1 MFKPGRSSFRR
12 ILLTRILL
20 LSIPVLLVGEY
31 ATYRKA
37 RSALLETARQN
48 LTESAIRKGQSIETS
63 VKAVETSLLTATE
76 AAVFQ
81 SGSIAQ
87 MRDFLQGLDERSPTK
102 VQCMQLTEV
111 ATQTIVATTCGAEPI
126 YGELPWGR
134 WQQSKVGDSL
144 VDVSLRSL
152 PQQKSVA
159 PSNQPSNQGAMRLVF
174 SAPVFE
180 GAGMERG
187 NLRYALSVEST
198 LEQETVGRRGSLTGQ
213 TVVISV
219 FDTAY
224 QQENGTIVE
233 HLSPDRTGRTISE
246 ESDADRLR
254 SIIRNAIAGKQD
266 FVHLFSFDAPGV
278 ELISGYAAISSPIDP
293 SQKWIILAVTR
304 LDNALAGLK
313 EIQKVLFTLIF
324 GLIAANLIVTWYL
337 TLELA
342 RPIEQLQAY
351 ALNVHRRGQADGH
364 VGPIKL
370 KITEFQQ
377 LADALDTMVDRLK
390 AWATELE
397 SAWQEAKVANQL
409 KNEFLATISHELRT
423 PLNAIIGCIR
433 LVRDDC
439 CDDREEEVEFL
450 QRADDAAI
458 HLLNIIND
466 ILDISKI
473 EAGTLSVTMEPVDV
487 SRIIKEVIELQETAI
502 AQKGLHLS
510 VEEHSE
516 PLVVEADPAKLKQ
529 VLLNLLN
536 NCIKFTD
543 TGSITISTRLES
555 GYTEVM
561 NRVATTTE
569 TIDGNG
575 SGATDVVIA
584 LKDTGIGIA
593 LEQQQKLFQPFVM
606 VDGST
611 TRRHGGTGLGLAIAR
626 NLIELM
632 GGTIMLNS
640 KGVGQGTTVEVALP
654 KANLLPSSVLKN
666 SSIKANKEELIVDG

>member
-63 VKAVETSLLTATE
+63 VKAVETSLLAATE

-81 SGSIAQ
+81 SGSLAQ
-87 MRDFLQGLDERSPTK
+87 MRDFLQSLDERSPTK

-111 ATQTIVATTCGAEPI
+111 ATKTIVATTCGAEPI
-126 YGELPWGR
+126 YRDLPWAK

-144 VDVSLRSL
+144 VDVSLRIS
-152 PQQKSVA
+152 PRQESVS
-159 PSNQPSNQGAMRLVF
+159 PSTQGAMRLVF

-180 GAGMERG
+180 GVGTQRG
-187 NLRYALSVEST
+187 NLRYALSVESA
-198 LEQETVGRRGSLTGQ
+198 LEQETVGKRGSLTGQ

-219 FDTAY
+219 FDTTY

-246 ESDADRLR
+246 EADADRLR

-266 FVHLFSFDAPGV
+266 FVHLFDFEAPGV
-278 ELISGYAAISSPIDP
+278 ELISGYTAIASPVDP

-324 GLIAANLIVTWYL
+324 GLVAANLIVTWYL

-351 ALNVHRRGQADGH
+351 ALNVHRRGQTDGD

-377 LADALDTMVDRLK
+377 LADALDAMVDRLK

-397 SAWQEAKVANQL
+397 NAWQEAKVANQL

-439 CDDREEEVEFL
+439 CEDRAEEVEFL

-510 VEEHSE
+510 VQEYPE
-516 PLVVEADPAKLKQ
+516 PLIVEADPAKLKQ
-529 VLLNLLN
+529 VLLNLMN
-536 NCIKFTD
+536 NCVKFTD

-569 TIDGNG
+569 TLDGNG
-575 SGATDVVIA
+575 SGATNVVIT

-632 GGTIMLNS
+632 GGTITLNS
-640 KGVGQGTTVEVALP
+640 KGVGQGTTVEIALP
-654 KANLLPSSVLKN
+654 KANLPPSSALK
-666 SSIKANKEELIVDG
+666 SSSAKANREESIVDG

>member
-87 MRDFLQGLDERSPTK
+87 MRDFLQNLDERSPTK

-111 ATQTIVATTCGAEPI
+111 ATETIVATTCGAEPI
-126 YGELPWGR
+126 YRDLPWAR

-152 PQQKSVA
+152 PQQKS
-159 PSNQPSNQGAMRLVF
+159 PTQPNHGAMRLVF

-180 GAGMERG
+180 GAGMQRG

-219 FDTAY
+219 FDTTY

-233 HLSPDRTGRTISE
+233 HLNPDRTGRTISE

-254 SIIRNAIAGKQD
+254 SIVRNAIAGKQD

-278 ELISGYAAISSPIDP
+278 ELISGYAAIASPIDP

-324 GLIAANLIVTWYL
+324 GLVAANLVVTWYL

-351 ALNVHRRGQADGH
+351 ALNVHRRGQADSH

-370 KITEFQQ
+370 RITEFQQ

-397 SAWQEAKVANQL
+397 TAWQEAKVANQL

-510 VEEHSE
+510 VEEYSE

-529 VLLNLLN
+529 VLLNLMN

-555 GYTEVM
+555 SYTEVM
-561 NRVATTTE
+561 NRVSTTTE
-569 TIDGNG
+569 TVDGNG
-575 SGATDVVIA
+575 RGSTDVVIT

-654 KANLLPSSVLKN
+654 RANLLPSSVLKN
-666 SSIKANKEELIVDG
+666 SSIKANKEESIVDG

>member
-20 LSIPVLLVGEY
+20 LSIPVLLIGEY

-63 VKAVETSLLTATE
+63 VKALEASLLTATE
-76 AAVFQ
+76 SSVFQ
-81 SGSIAQ
+81 SDDPAKIAKY
-87 MRDFLQGLDERSPTK
+87 LQTLDERLPTK
-102 VQCMQLTEV
+102 VQCAQLTDIFTNKII
-111 ATQTIVATTCGAEPI
+111 ASTCGSEPI
-126 YGELPWGR
+126 YRQLPLDKWR
-134 WQQSKVGDSL
+134 KPSLNSSL
-144 VDVSLRSL
+144 VDVSLILSQNHPL
-152 PQQKSVA
+152 SSSANKGS
-159 PSNQPSNQGAMRLVF
+159 MRLVF
-174 SAPVFE
+174 SAPVFT
-180 GAGMERG
+180 
-187 NLRYALSVEST
+187 EST
-198 LEQETVGRRGSLTGQ
+198 TSGNIRYVLSLLSSLEQESVGKRGSLTGQ
-213 TVVISV
+213 TVVIDV
-219 FDTAY
+219 FDTTY

-233 HLSPDRTGRTISE
+233 HLSPDRAGTNISE
-246 ESDADRLR
+246 EADADRLR
-254 SIIRNAIAGKQD
+254 SIVRNAIAGKQD
-266 FVHLFSFDAPGV
+266 FVHLFDFEAPGI
-278 ELISGYAAISSPIDP
+278 ELISGYTAISSPVSPDK
-293 SQKWIILAVTR
+293 KWIILAVTR
-304 LDNALAGLK
+304 LDYALAGLK
-313 EIQKVLFTLIF
+313 EIQNVLFTLIL
-324 GLIAANLIVTWYL
+324 GLIAANLVVTWYL

-351 ALNVHRRGQADGH
+351 ALNVHRRPTEGNS
-364 VGPIKL
+364 GPIKL
-370 KITEFQQ
+370 KIIEFQQ
-377 LADALDTMVDRLK
+377 LADALDAMVDRLK

-473 EAGTLSVTMEPVDV
+473 EAGTLSVTLEPVDV
-487 SRIIKEVIELQETAI
+487 SRIIKEVISLQENAI
-502 AQKGLHLS
+502 AQKGLQLF
-510 VEEHSE
+510 VEEYPE

-536 NCIKFTD
+536 NSIKFTD

-561 NRVATTTE
+561 NRVSTTTE
-569 TIDGNG
+569 TLDGNG
-575 SGATDVVIA
+575 RGATDVVISF
-584 LKDTGIGIA
+584 KDTGIGIA

-654 KANLLPSSVLKN
+654 RANLLPSSALKN
-666 SSIKANKEELIVDG
+666 PSTKTDKEELMVDG

>member
-20 LSIPVLLVGEY
+20 LSIPVLLMGEY
-31 ATYRKA
+31 TTYRKA

-63 VKAVETSLLTATE
+63 VKALEASLLTATE
-76 AAVFQ
+76 ATVLQ
-81 SGSIAQ
+81 SEETAAIAQ
-87 MRDFLQGLDERSPTK
+87 YLQTLDERLPTK
-102 VQCMQLTEV
+102 VQCTQLTDI
-111 ATQTIVATTCGAEPI
+111 ATNRIIASTCGSAPI
-126 YGELPWGR
+126 YRQLPLDK
-134 WQQSKVGDSL
+134 WQNPSPDSSL
-144 VDVSLRSL
+144 VDVSLQLSE
-152 PQQKSVA
+152 
-159 PSNQPSNQGAMRLVF
+159 NQPSSSEERQRNMRMVF
-174 SAPVFE
+174 SAPVFP
-180 GAGMERG
+180 G
-187 NLRYALSVEST
+187 NVVSGGNIRYALSLLST
-198 LEQETVGRRGSLTGQ
+198 LEQETVGKRGSLTGQ
-213 TVVISV
+213 TVVIDV
-219 FDTAY
+219 FDTTY

-233 HLSPDRTGRTISE
+233 HLSPDRAGTNIAE
-246 ESDADRLR
+246 EADADRLR
-254 SIIRNAIAGKQD
+254 SIVRNAISGKQD
-266 FVHLFSFDAPGV
+266 FVHLFDFEAPGI
-278 ELISGYAAISSPIDP
+278 ELISGYTAIASPVSPD
-293 SQKWIILAVTR
+293 KRWIILAVTR

-324 GLIAANLIVTWYL
+324 SLIAANLVVTWYL

-351 ALNVHRRGQADGH
+351 ALNVHRRQTEGDT
-364 VGPIKL
+364 GPIKL

-377 LADALDTMVDRLK
+377 LADALDTMVERLK

-473 EAGTLSVTMEPVDV
+473 EAGTLSVTLEPVDV
-487 SRIIKEVIELQETAI
+487 SRIIKEVIEIQENAI

-510 VEEHSE
+510 VQEYPE
-516 PLVVEADPAKLKQ
+516 PLVVEADPSKLKQ
-529 VLLNLLN
+529 VLLNLMN

-555 GYTEVM
+555 SYTEVM
-561 NRVATTTE
+561 NRVSTTTE
-569 TIDGNG
+569 TLDGSG
-575 SGATDVVIA
+575 KGATDVVIT

-654 KANLLPSSVLKN
+654 KANLLPSSALKN
-666 SSIKANKEELIVDG
+666 PSVGANSL

>member
-20 LSIPVLLVGEY
+20 LSIPVLLMGEY

-63 VKAVETSLLTATE
+63 VKALEASLLTATE
-76 AAVFQ
+76 ATVLQ
-81 SGSIAQ
+81 SEETAAIAQ
-87 MRDFLQGLDERSPTK
+87 YLQALNERLPTK
-102 VQCMQLTEV
+102 VQCTQLTEI
-111 ATQTIVATTCGAEPI
+111 ATNRIIASTCGSAPI
-126 YGELPWGR
+126 YRQLPLDK
-134 WQQSKVGDSL
+134 WQKPSPDSSL
-144 VDVSLRSL
+144 VDISLQLSE
-152 PQQKSVA
+152 
-159 PSNQPSNQGAMRLVF
+159 NQPSSSKESKGSMRMVF
-174 SAPVFE
+174 SAPVF
-180 GAGMERG
+180 AGNVTSG
-187 NLRYALSVEST
+187 DNLRYALSLLST
-198 LEQETVGRRGSLTGQ
+198 LEQETVGKRGSLTGQ
-213 TVVISV
+213 TVVIDV
-219 FDTAY
+219 FDTTY
-224 QQENGTIVE
+224 QQENGAILE
-233 HLSPDRTGRTISE
+233 HLSPDRAGTNIAE
-246 ESDADRLR
+246 EADADRLR
-254 SIIRNAIAGKQD
+254 SIVRNAISGKQD
-266 FVHLFSFDAPGV
+266 FVHLFDFESPGV
-278 ELISGYAAISSPIDP
+278 ELISGYTAIASPVSP
-293 SQKWIILAVTR
+293 EKRWIILAVTR

-313 EIQKVLFTLIF
+313 QIQNVLFTLIF
-324 GLIAANLIVTWYL
+324 GLIAANLVVTWYL

-351 ALNVHRRGQADGH
+351 ALNVHRRQTEGH
-364 VGPIKL
+364 AGPIKL
-370 KITEFQQ
+370 KIIEFQQ

-473 EAGTLSVTMEPVDV
+473 EAGTLSVTLEPVDV
-487 SRIIKEVIELQETAI
+487 SRIIKEVVELQENAI
-502 AQKGLHLS
+502 TQKGLHLA
-510 VEEHSE
+510 VEEYSE
-516 PLVVEADPAKLKQ
+516 PLVVEADPSKLKQ
-529 VLLNLLN
+529 VLLNLMN

-555 GYTEVM
+555 SYTEVM

-569 TIDGNG
+569 TVDGNG
-575 SGATDVVIA
+575 KGATDVVIA

-654 KANLLPSSVLKN
+654 KANLLPSSALKN
-666 SSIKANKEELIVDG
+666 PSVGANSL

>member
-63 VKAVETSLLTATE
+63 VKAVETSLLAATE

-81 SGSIAQ
+81 LGSLAQ
-87 MRDFLQGLDERSPTK
+87 MRNFLQSLDERSPTK

-111 ATQTIVATTCGAEPI
+111 ATKTIVATTCGAEPI
-126 YGELPWGR
+126 YRDLPWAK
-134 WQQSKVGDSL
+134 WEQSKVEGSL
-144 VDVSLRSL
+144 VDVSLRIS
-152 PQQKSVA
+152 PRQESVS
-159 PSNQPSNQGAMRLVF
+159 PSTQGAMRLVF

-180 GAGMERG
+180 GVGTQRG

-198 LEQETVGRRGSLTGQ
+198 LEQETVSRRGSLTGQ

-219 FDTAY
+219 FDTTY

-233 HLSPDRTGRTISE
+233 HLNPDRTGKTISE
-246 ESDADRLR
+246 EADADRLR

-266 FVHLFSFDAPGV
+266 FVHLFDFETPGV
-278 ELISGYAAISSPIDP
+278 ELISGYTAIASPIDP

-324 GLIAANLIVTWYL
+324 GLVAANLIVTWYL

-351 ALNVHRRGQADGH
+351 ALNVHRRGQTDGDA
-364 VGPIKL
+364 GPIKL
-370 KITEFQQ
+370 EIIEFQQ
-377 LADALDTMVDRLK
+377 LADALDAMVDRLK

-397 SAWQEAKVANQL
+397 NAWQEAKVANQL

-439 CDDREEEVEFL
+439 CEDRAEEVEFL

-502 AQKGLHLS
+502 AQKGLRLS
-510 VEEHSE
+510 VQEYPE
-516 PLVVEADPAKLKQ
+516 PLIVEADPAKLKQ
-529 VLLNLLN
+529 VLLNLMN

-569 TIDGNG
+569 TLDGNG
-575 SGATDVVIA
+575 SGTTNVVIT

-632 GGTIMLNS
+632 GGTITLNS
-640 KGVGQGTTVEVALP
+640 KGVGQGTTVEIALP
-654 KANLLPSSVLKN
+654 KANLPPSFVLKN
-666 SSIKANKEELIVDG
+666 SSAKANKEESIVDG

>member
-87 MRDFLQGLDERSPTK
+87 MRDFLESLDERSPTK
-102 VQCMQLTEV
+102 VQCMQLTDV
-111 ATQTIVATTCGAEPI
+111 ATETIVATTCGQEPI
-126 YGELPWGR
+126 YGELPWAR
-134 WQQSKVGDSL
+134 WQQSQVGDSL
-144 VDVSLRSL
+144 VNVTLRNI
-152 PQQKSVA
+152 PQQKSA
-159 PSNQPSNQGAMRLVF
+159 AQPNQGAMRLVF

-180 GAGMERG
+180 GASMQRG

-198 LEQETVGRRGSLTGQ
+198 LEQEAVGRRGSLTGQ

-278 ELISGYAAISSPIDP
+278 ELISGYAAIASPIDP
-293 SQKWIILAVTR
+293 GQKWIILAVTR

-324 GLIAANLIVTWYL
+324 GLVAANLIVTWYL

-370 KITEFQQ
+370 RITEFQQ

-516 PLVVEADPAKLKQ
+516 PLVVEADPGKLKQ
-529 VLLNLLN
+529 VLLNLMN

-561 NRVATTTE
+561 NRVSTTTE
-569 TIDGNG
+569 TLDGNG

-640 KGVGQGTTVEVALP
+640 KGVGQGTTVEIALP
-654 KANLLPSSVLKN
+654 KANLLPSSALKN
-666 SSIKANKEELIVDG
+666 SSVKASKELIIDN

>member
-81 SGSIAQ
+81 TGSIAQ
-87 MRDFLQGLDERSPTK
+87 IRDFLQSLDERSPTK

-126 YGELPWGR
+126 YGELPWAR
-134 WQQSKVGDSL
+134 WQQSKAGDSL
-144 VDVSLRSL
+144 VDVTLRSFS
-152 PQQKSVA
+152 QQKSVLS
-159 PSNQPSNQGAMRLVF
+159 PNQGAMRLVF

-180 GAGMERG
+180 GAIAQQG

-198 LEQETVGRRGSLTGQ
+198 LEQEAVGKRGSLTGQ

-219 FDTAY
+219 FDTTY

-254 SIIRNAIAGKQD
+254 SIVRNAIAGKQD

-278 ELISGYAAISSPIDP
+278 ELISGYAAIASPVDP

-324 GLIAANLIVTWYL
+324 GLVAANLIVTWYL

-502 AQKGLHLS
+502 TQKGLHLLL
-510 VEEHSE
+510 EEYPE

-529 VLLNLLN
+529 ILLNLLN

-555 GYTEVM
+555 SYTEVM
-561 NRVATTTE
+561 NRVSTTTE
-569 TIDGNG
+569 TVDGNG

-640 KGVGQGTTVEVALP
+640 KGVGQGTTVEIALP
-654 KANLLPSSVLKN
+654 KANLLPSSALKN
-666 SSIKANKEELIVDG
+666 SSVKTNKEESIVDG

>member
-20 LSIPVLLVGEY
+20 LSIPVLLIGEY

-63 VKAVETSLLTATE
+63 VKALEASLLTATE
-76 AAVFQ
+76 SSVFQ
-81 SGSIAQ
+81 SDDPAKIAKY
-87 MRDFLQGLDERSPTK
+87 LQTLDERLPTK
-102 VQCMQLTEV
+102 VQCAQLTDIS
-111 ATQTIVATTCGAEPI
+111 TNKIVASTCGSEPI
-126 YGELPWGR
+126 YRQLPLDT
-134 WQQSKVGDSL
+134 WQKPSLNSSL
-144 VDVSLRSL
+144 VDVSLTLSQNHSL
-152 PQQKSVA
+152 SSSANKGS
-159 PSNQPSNQGAMRLVF
+159 MRLVF
-174 SAPVFE
+174 SAPVFTE
-180 GAGMERG
+180 SAISG
-187 NLRYALSVEST
+187 NIRYVLSLLSS
-198 LEQETVGRRGSLTGQ
+198 LEQESVGKRGSLTGQ
-213 TVVISV
+213 TVVIDV
-219 FDTAY
+219 FDTTY

-233 HLSPDRTGRTISE
+233 HLSPARAGTNISE
-246 ESDADRLR
+246 EADADRLR
-254 SIIRNAIAGKQD
+254 SIVRNAIAGKQD
-266 FVHLFSFDAPGV
+266 FVHLFDFEAPGI
-278 ELISGYAAISSPIDP
+278 ELISGYTAITSPVSPDK
-293 SQKWIILAVTR
+293 KWIILAVTR
-304 LDNALAGLK
+304 LDYALAGLK
-313 EIQKVLFTLIF
+313 EIQNVLFTLIL
-324 GLIAANLIVTWYL
+324 GLIAANLVVTWYL

-351 ALNVHRRGQADGH
+351 ALNVHRRPTEANS
-364 VGPIKL
+364 GPIKL

-377 LADALDTMVDRLK
+377 LADALDAMVDRLK

-473 EAGTLSVTMEPVDV
+473 EAGTLSVTLEPVDV
-487 SRIIKEVIELQETAI
+487 SRIIKEVISLQENAI
-502 AQKGLHLS
+502 AQKGLQLF
-510 VEEHSE
+510 VEEYPE

-536 NCIKFTD
+536 NSIKFTD

-561 NRVATTTE
+561 NRVSTTTE
-569 TIDGNG
+569 TLDGNG
-575 SGATDVVIA
+575 RGATDVVISF
-584 LKDTGIGIA
+584 KDTGIGIA

-654 KANLLPSSVLKN
+654 RANLLPSSALKN
-666 SSIKANKEELIVDG
+666 PSAKTDKEELIVDG

>member
-63 VKAVETSLLTATE
+63 VKAVETSLLAATE

-81 SGSIAQ
+81 SGSLAQ
-87 MRDFLQGLDERSPTK
+87 MKNFLQNLDERSPTK
-102 VQCMQLTEV
+102 VQCMQLTE
-111 ATQTIVATTCGAEPI
+111 ATTQTIVATTCGTEPI
-126 YGELPWGR
+126 YKELPWER
-134 WQQSKVGDSL
+134 WQQSQPGDSL
-144 VDVSLRSL
+144 VDISLRSL
-152 PQQKSVA
+152 PRQSVA

-174 SAPVFE
+174 SAPVF
-180 GAGMERG
+180 AGGSMQRG
-187 NLRYALSVEST
+187 NLRYALSVESS

-213 TVVISV
+213 TVVIDV
-219 FDTAY
+219 FDTTY

-254 SIIRNAIAGKQD
+254 SIVRNALAGKQD

-278 ELISGYAAISSPIDP
+278 ELISGYTAIASPIDP

-351 ALNVHRRGQADGH
+351 ALNVHRQGQADGH
-364 VGPIKL
+364 PSPINL
-370 KITEFQQ
+370 KIIEFQQ
-377 LADALDTMVDRLK
+377 LADALDAMVNRLK

-439 CDDREEEVEFL
+439 CEDREEEVEFL
-450 QRADDAAI
+450 QRADDSAI

-473 EAGTLSVTMEPVDV
+473 EAGALSVTLEPVDV

-502 AQKGLHLS
+502 AQKGLHLF
-510 VEEHSE
+510 VEEYPE

-529 VLLNLLN
+529 VLSNLLN

-569 TIDGNG
+569 TIDSNG
-575 SGATDVVIA
+575 SSATDVVIT

-593 LEQQQKLFQPFVM
+593 PEQQQKLFQPFVM

-632 GGTIMLNS
+632 GGTIILSS

-654 KANLLPSSVLKN
+654 KANLLPSSVRKN
-666 SSIKANKEELIVDG
+666 SSVKANKEESLVDS